1 MVVPETAA
9 WPSRPATFQRR
20 RRGHRRRQ
28 PRRHRPHPA
37 ALFLNRDEPPV
48 IWHGALLQ
56 CRFPSPSVKLFPLQF
71 HANAGRC
78 NKGGLAV
85 VARSVA
91 GGIPFYSI
99 DPSLMPVHSLN
110 VIHRDL
116 KSDNLELS
124 VNACSNLFLLGL
136 DGAYWFQAMES
147 WPDVRPKHEQWR
159 LKLTAKDTLDYM
171 APEILGPW
179 FDTACC
185 IMCS

>member
-56 CRFPSPSVKLFPLQF
+56 CWFPSASVKIFPLQF

-136 DGAYWFQAMES
+136 DGAY
-147 WPDVRPKHEQWR
+147 
-159 LKLTAKDTLDYM
+159 
-171 APEILGPW
+171 
-179 FDTACC
+179 
-185 IMCS
+185 